1 MNSPEDYYKRNIE
14 TIKRDSKKAKMS
26 IGYVMQLCG
35 IDCNQALQTMA
46 FAINQGIIEKPSKD
60 EFIYRLAK
68 ESKES
73 DESRMLKEAMG
84 YLSVMEGMSMGFQ
97 IPFSTDDCY
106 FPSGLND
113 KVTTLLNEYYGEGK
127 RPEEVGGEL

>member
-1 MNSPEDYYKRNIE
+1 MKSPEDYYKRNIE
-14 TIKRDSKKAKMS
+14 TIKRDSKKAEMP
-26 IGYVMQLCG
+26 IGYIMNLCG
-35 IDCNQALQTMA
+35 IGYNQALQTMA

-68 ESKES
+68 EN
-73 DESRMLKEAMG
+73 DESRMLKEAMR
-84 YLSVMEGMSMGFQ
+84 YLSAMEGMSMGFQ

-113 KVTTLLNEYYGEGK
+113 KVTALLNEYYGEGK